1 MNAAVR
7 ATMRTSIGSPK
18 GFGMLYI
25 DEVGFELRGHKVDRK
40 ASGLNLHC
48 HGLYLG
54 PRVDW
59 TLTRDLWARETEK
72 QFGQPSTGFF
82 IQKVR
87 VCRGDVPG
95 AVRHALNHMLK
106 YVSKPPAVTPERL
119 ASLIAA
125 FDGAKRVHA
134 LGLFYGKKPK
144 QEKKACPCPKCRG
157 LGIISTIS
165 FEGRELPNGG
175 CVPRLLPIAALREQG
190 YEPLSEAG
198 RAVVLSMGETRA
210 P

>member
-7 ATMRTSIGSPK
+7 ATMRSSIGSPS
-18 GFGMLYI
+18 GFGMLYL
-25 DEVGFELRGHKVDRK
+25 DEVGFELRGHNDERK

-72 QFGQPSTGFF
+72 RFGQPSTGFF
-82 IQKVR
+82 IKKVR
-87 VCRGDVPG
+87 ICGGDVPG

-106 YVSKPPAVTPERL
+106 YVSKPPAVTADRL

-125 FDGAKRVHA
+125 FNGAKRVHA

-144 QEKKACPCPKCRG
+144 KEKRDCPCPRCRS
-157 LGIISTIS
+157 LGFVATIS
-165 FEGRELPNGG
+165 FEGRDLPSGG
-175 CVPRLLPIAALREQG
+175 SVPRLLPISALRERG
-190 YEPLSEAG
+190 YEPLNEAG
-198 RAVVLSMGETRA
+198 RAAVFSMGETRA